1 MTEGIYRK
9 AGSNININKL
19 LAEFRSNACAVQ
31 ISREDYSEHDVA
43 NVLKRFIRQLEE
55 PLLTQ
60 QLRDDFLA
68 VAETADTI
76 TSEQQT
82 ADDKLENYRHLL
94 AKLPA
99 INYNT
104 LRRLVSFITTNTIQ
118 SSHVP
123 LTFSRLDISTSWLT
137 NVTRI

>member
-55 PLLTQ
+55 PLLTD
-60 QLRDDFLA
+60 QLRDDFLK
-68 VAETADTI
+68 VAETGDTG
-76 TSEQQT
+76 EQQT
-82 ADDKLENYRHLL
+82 EDEKLESYRHLL